1 MRKPKQFQ
9 YPPLKALPALLLA
22 VLALAAFG
30 VSAQSEE
37 VLTLDIKPQSAGSA
51 LVTLAESSGMQIVL
65 SEGAGEKVDVDGLKG
80 EYRFEDA
87 LAALLTDTGLKYQYA
102 SENMVVVQVV
112 EQAAQPDGAEQAPA
126 DEDEQPLELAQQT
139 VTGSRLRDTLGGAPV
154 FVLTREEIN
163 LRGLGS
169 VEDVI
174 RSLPQNFSEV
184 NAGAARDNSINSVDA
199 MGQSMVNLR
208 GFGEQSTLVLVNGRR
223 WPQASSFGNGAVNIN
238 GLPFSAIE
246 RVEVLTDGASAIY
259 GADAQAGV
267 VNFILRDDYQGGET
281 MLRYDMA
288 ANEGDVRRIEQNLST
303 NWEGGRA
310 TLSLSYSENEAIDNY
325 KAGYTTSDYSSRGGS
340 DNRLQPGGI
349 FYYGQPG
356 VVGYGIPLGFYNI
369 LIAPLGA
376 LPQGDDGTSGVFSK
390 LSPANLVPWDS
401 AAMGTSENTSH
412 SERTSGHLT
421 VTQEFL
427 EGSLELFGEFTFDF
441 SDSWA
446 HRGAERYLGAV
457 PSTNPYNDIPPHPFF
472 QTVVAY
478 SFAAEYAAGLMDPV
492 SNDSD
497 QNNRRVT
504 LGLRAELP
512 FRDWI
517 ADFSASRGK
526 EESWYLY
533 YNIDS
538 DLLAERIA
546 GVDSAGNPLPIEQ
559 VINPFGNGTA
569 QSPAAAESLVK
580 PLIGIDGPANANW
593 NFSRQDDYNLTTDG
607 SLFKLPGGDV
617 RIALGIEN
625 RTETLDYSA
634 DQSRSTIFSVTDP
647 EREIFSYF
655 GEVGIPLIGESNRM
669 AGVHSLGMKMALRS
683 DEYSFSGP
691 FGGPGSPYTEKKFD
705 RVSPKVELAW
715 FPVSELKVRA
725 SWGESF
731 VPPQSSRLF
740 GVENGPFNWLALV
753 DPENPQLGLQFPNAY
768 FTGNP
773 DLDPEISE
781 TLAVGFDWAPGGM
794 LDGLTVKITWF
805 DTEFAD
811 KFGSG
816 FSLAF
821 DNPELFFQIPN
832 AVIRDAQGNIAR
844 VNLFTVN
851 LAQRFS
857 EYLDASVRYQF
868 DTDQWGEFTVGADAT
883 FNAKL
888 QDFAAPGADPN
899 NLHGTPAGPER
910 WKGYGYINWA
920 QGNATLNLTGNYS
933 SSYAGSRFSPQ
944 ERVENYLTYDLTG
957 SYEFG
962 DSGWKVYAGARNI
975 TNKAFPFFDGFSA
988 PWDPR
993 RVDPKGRIVHLEIR
1007 KTYDIF

>member
-1 MRKPKQFQ
+1 MRLSVLQRQRAFFHAI
-9 YPPLKALPALLLA
+9 LAVTACSLLLA
-22 VLALAAFG
+22 SPFG
-30 VSAQSEE
+30 
-37 VLTLDIKPQSAGSA
+37 
-51 LVTLAESSGMQIVL
+51 
-65 SEGAGEKVDVDGLKG
+65 
-80 EYRFEDA
+80 
-87 LAALLTDTGLKYQYA
+87 
-102 SENMVVVQVV
+102 
-112 EQAAQPDGAEQAPA
+112 AAQEAQEAQEADDGEAVEITGV
-126 DEDEQPLELAQQT
+126 T
-139 VTGSRLRDTLGGAPV
+139 VTGSRLRDTLSGAPV
-154 FVLTREEIN
+154 FVLTREEIKQ
-163 LRGLGS
+163 RGLGS

-174 RSLPQNFSEV
+174 RALPQNFSTV

-208 GFGEQSTLVLVNGRR
+208 GFGVQSSLVLVNGRR
-223 WPQASSFGNGAVNIN
+223 WPQASSFGNGAANIN

-281 MLRYDMA
+281 MVRYDMA
-288 ANEGDVRRIEQNLST
+288 AHEGDTRRIEQNLST
-303 NWEGGRA
+303 NWDGGRA
-310 TLSLSYSENEAIDNY
+310 TLSLSYSENGAVDNS
-325 KAGYTTSDYSSRGGS
+325 KAGYTSSDFSGRGGR

-349 FYYGQPG
+349 FYFGQPG

-369 LIAPLGA
+369 LIVPLGA
-376 LPQGDDGTSGVFSK
+376 LPQGDDGTSGVFSR
-390 LSPANLVPWDS
+390 LSTANLAPWDS
-401 AAMGTSENTSH
+401 AAMSAGENTSH

-427 EGSLELFGEFTFDF
+427 DGSMELFGEFTFDF

-446 HRGAERYLGAV
+446 HRGAERYIGAV
-457 PSTNPYNDIPPHPFF
+457 PSTNPYNDIPPHPAF

-478 SFAAEYAAGLMDPV
+478 SFAAEYAAGLMDPI

-497 QNNRRVT
+497 QNNRRTT
-504 LGLRAELP
+504 LGVRAELP

-517 ADFSASRGK
+517 ADFTASRGK
-526 EESWYLY
+526 EEAWYLY
-533 YNIDS
+533 YNVDS

-569 QSPAAAESLVK
+569 QSPAAVEGLVK
-580 PLIGIDGPANANW
+580 PLVGIDGPANANW
-593 NFSRQDDYNLTTDG
+593 NFSRQDDYNLSVDG
-607 SLFKLPGGDV
+607 SLFGLPGGDV
-617 RIALGIEN
+617 RMAFGAEN

-647 EREIFSYF
+647 EREIISYF
-655 GEVGIPLIGESNRM
+655 GELGIPLVGENNRM
-669 AGVHSLGMKMALRS
+669 AGLHSLGLKIALRS

-691 FGGPGSPYTEKKFD
+691 FGGPGSPYTEKTFD
-705 RVSPKVELAW
+705 RVSPKFELAW
-715 FPVSELKVRA
+715 FPVSELKLRA

-773 DLDPEISE
+773 DLEPEISE
-781 TLAVGFDWAPGGM
+781 TLAVGFDWTPGGM
-794 LDGLTVKITWF
+794 LEGLTVKITWF
-805 DTEFAD
+805 DTEFTD

-857 EYLDASVRYQF
+857 EYLDASVRYLF
-868 DTDQWGEFTVGADAT
+868 DTDQWGEFTIGADAT

-888 QDFAAPGADPN
+888 QDIAAPGADPN
-899 NLHGTPAGPER
+899 DLHGTPAGPER
-910 WKGYGYINWA
+910 WKGYGYVNWA
-920 QGNATLNLTGNYS
+920 LGNATLNLTANYS
-933 SSYAGSRFSPQ
+933 SSYAGLSYSPQ
-944 ERVENYLTYDLTG
+944 ERVENYLTFDLTG

-962 DSGWKVYAGARNI
+962 ASGWKVYAGARNI
-975 TNKAFPFFDGFSA
+975 ANQEFPFFDGFSA

-993 RVDPKGRIVHLEIR
+993 RVDARGRVIHLEVR
-1007 KTYDIF
+1007 KSYDIF

>member
-1 MRKPKQFQ
+1 MKVRFSYQFR
-9 YPPLKALPALLLA
+9 KALPIVAPA
-22 VLALAAFG
+22 VLALTAFST
-30 VSAQSEE
+30 SAQSDE
-37 VLTLDIKPQSAGSA
+37 VLTLDIKPQRAGSA
-51 LVTLAESSGMQIVL
+51 LVTLAEFSGVQIVL
-65 SEGAGEKVDVDGLKG
+65 SEGAGEIVEVDGLKG

-87 LAALLTDTGLKYQYA
+87 LAALLTDTGLKYQFA
-102 SENMVVVQVV
+102 SENMVVIQVA
-112 EQAAQPDGAEQAPA
+112 EQDAQPDSAGQGAA
-126 DEDEQPLELAQQT
+126 DEDEQPLELSEQT
-139 VTGSRLRDTLGGAPV
+139 VTGSRLRDTLSGAPV
-154 FVLTREEIN
+154 FVLTREDIKQ
-163 LRGLGS
+163 RGLGS

-174 RSLPQNFSEV
+174 RALPQNFSTV
-184 NAGAARDNSINSVDA
+184 NSGAARDNSINSVDA

-208 GFGEQSTLVLVNGRR
+208 GFGVQSTLVLVNGRR
-223 WPQASSFGNGAVNIN
+223 WPQASSFGNGAANIN

-267 VNFILRDDYQGGET
+267 VNFIMRDDYQGGET
-281 MLRYDMA
+281 MVRYDMA
-288 ANEGDVRRIEQNLST
+288 AHEGDTRRVEQTLST

-310 TLSLSYSENEAIDNY
+310 TLSVSYSENGAVDNR
-325 KAGYTTSDYSSRGGS
+325 KAGFSSSDYSGRGGA
-340 DNRLQPGGI
+340 DNRLQPGG
-349 FYYGQPG
+349 FFFLGQPG
-356 VVGYGIPLGFYNI
+356 VVGYGIPAGFYNI
-369 LIAPLGA
+369 LIQPLGA

-390 LSPANLVPWDS
+390 LSTANFVPWDS
-401 AAMGTSENTSH
+401 AALSAGENTSH
-412 SERTSGHLT
+412 SERTSGHLA

-427 EGSLELFGEFTFDF
+427 DGALELFGELTFDY

-446 HRGAERYLGAV
+446 HRGSERFVGAV
-457 PSTNPYNDIPPHPFF
+457 PATNPYNDIPPHPFF

-478 SFAAEYAAGLMDPV
+478 SFAAEYAAGIMDPV

-497 QNNRRVT
+497 QNNRRAT

-533 YNIDS
+533 YNVDQ

-559 VINPFGNGTA
+559 VINPFGNGSA
-569 QSPAAAESLVK
+569 QSPAAVSDLVR
-580 PLIGIDGPANANW
+580 PFHGVGPANANW
-593 NFSRQDDYNLTTDG
+593 NFSRQDDYMLSADG
-607 SLFKLPGGDV
+607 GIFTLPAGDM
-617 RIALGIEN
+617 RLALGVES
-625 RTETLDYSA
+625 RTETLDYSQ

-647 EREIFSYF
+647 ERDIISFF
-655 GEVGIPLIGESNRM
+655 GELGVPLVGEANRM
-669 AGVHSLGMKMALRS
+669 TGVHSLGLKLALRS

-691 FGGPGSPYTEKKFD
+691 FGGPGSAFTEKKFD

-715 FPVSELKVRA
+715 FPVEELKFRV

-731 VPPQSSRLF
+731 VPPASSRLF
-740 GVENGPFNWLALV
+740 GVENGPFNWLALI
-753 DPENPQLGLQFPNAY
+753 DPENPQQGLQFPDAY

-773 DLDPEISE
+773 DLEPEISE
-781 TLAVGFDWAPGGM
+781 TLAVGFDWTPGGM
-794 LDGLTVKITWF
+794 LEGLSVQLTWF

-821 DNPELFFQIPN
+821 DDPEQFFQIPN

-857 EYLDASVRYQF
+857 EYLDASVRYEI
-868 DTDQWGEFTVGADAT
+868 DTARWGIYTIGADAT
-883 FNAKL
+883 LTTQL
-888 QDFAAPGADPN
+888 QDVAGPGGDPRD
-899 NLHGTPAGPER
+899 LHGTPGGPER

-920 QGNATLNLTGNYS
+920 QGDVTLNLTANYS
-933 SSYAGSRFSPQ
+933 SSYEGLSFSPQ
-944 ERVENYLTYDLTG
+944 ERVDNYLTFDLTG

-962 DSGWKVYAGARNI
+962 DSGWTVYAGARNI
-975 TNKAFPFFDGFSA
+975 TNKEFPFYDSGYT

-993 RVDPKGRIVHLEIR
+993 RVDARGRIVHLEIR